1 MIRKK
6 AVIFDVDGLLLNTE
20 FTWLECWNVVAEENG
35 VSEFGYLFHKAV
47 GTTGNDIER
56 MLERELPDLT
66 DQMRHILLEDVRKVG
81 MKMVDDRL
89 ALMPG
94 VPELLDDL
102 DDQGYRVAV
111 ATTTSRELTEHRLK
125 KMGVYD
131 RFEYILCGN
140 EVVKRKPDPE
150 IYLKVLNALELR
162 QEEVLVLEDTG
173 YGVAAASAA
182 GCDVIMVPS
191 VNEPTEAD
199 EARAYSIEKD
209 QITLLKAMKYSRYAD
224 RIRLVLA
231 GRGPNERQLRRAAA
245 KLVRRGVLKHPP
257 VFGFFG
263 LAELRAIYR
272 RADLYIHCAVIE
284 VEGLSCMEAIQE
296 GVVPIIAKGK
306 LTATAQYAKDEESR
320 YPERNAKA
328 LAARIDYWLSDDDRR
343 KKTAERYR
351 GTGAEYDIHR
361 SIEALQKM
369 YRDALDQSFLT

>member
-150 IYLKVLNALELR
+150 IYLKVLNALELLP
-162 QEEVLVLEDTG
+162 EDVLVLEDTG
-173 YGVAAASAA
+173 YGVAAASTA

-191 VNEPTEAD
+191 VNEPTEAE

-209 QITLLKAMKYSRYAD
+209 LFAAL
-224 RIRLVLA
+224 
-231 GRGPNERQLRRAAA
+231 ER
-245 KLVRRGVLKHPP
+245 VRSDFICING
-257 VFGFFG
+257 
-263 LAELRAIYR
+263 
-272 RADLYIHCAVIE
+272 
-284 VEGLSCMEAIQE
+284 
-296 GVVPIIAKGK
+296 
-306 LTATAQYAKDEESR
+306 
-320 YPERNAKA
+320 ER
-328 LAARIDYWLSDDDRR
+328 
-343 KKTAERYR
+343 
-351 GTGAEYDIHR
+351 
-361 SIEALQKM
+361 
-369 YRDALDQSFLT
+369 